1 MDPLCSFNALT
12 IIKEIFWGKIKL
24 DVCADYYGI
33 VIVYILEMTKDT
45 EIVDLVEEIA
55 IIIKD
60 SKQVINENL
69 FVDEIFK
76 QLHLPTT

>member
-1 MDPLCSFNALT
+1 
-12 IIKEIFWGKIKL
+12 
-24 DVCADYYGI
+24 
-33 VIVYILEMTKDT
+33 MTKDT